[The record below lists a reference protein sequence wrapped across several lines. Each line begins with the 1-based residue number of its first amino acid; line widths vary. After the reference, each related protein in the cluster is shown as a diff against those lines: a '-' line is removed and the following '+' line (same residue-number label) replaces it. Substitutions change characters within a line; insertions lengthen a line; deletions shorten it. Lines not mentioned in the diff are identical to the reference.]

1 MMLARRTSAWRG
13 DYEVLLEGR
22 PVATFARSTWRG
34 GGVLEADGRR
44 YEVRSNAWGTDYT
57 LAQEGGDAVA
67 SAQRVGRK
75 EWAVD
80 AEGVTYRFRRTS
92 VWRLE
97 HELVLQGAAVG
108 SVRGTSLWR
117 GDVEADLPGLPT
129 LVALF
134 TVAVVVTTWELAA
147 TG

>member
-1 MMLARRTSAWRG
+1 MMLAHRTSAWRG
-13 DYEVLLEGR
+13 DYEVLVEGQ
-22 PVATFARSTWRG
+22 PLATYARSAWRG
-34 GGVLEADGRR
+34 GGVLEVDGRS
-44 YEVRSNAWGTDYT
+44 YQVRSNAWGTDYS
-57 LAQEGGDAVA
+57 LAEEGGAAIA

-80 AEGVTYRFRRTS
+80 AEGVTYRFRRAS

-97 HELVLQGAAVG
+97 HDLLVQGVRVG

-117 GDVEADLPGLPT
+117 GDVEADLPGLPP

-134 TVAVVVTTWELAA
+134 ALAVAVTTWELAA